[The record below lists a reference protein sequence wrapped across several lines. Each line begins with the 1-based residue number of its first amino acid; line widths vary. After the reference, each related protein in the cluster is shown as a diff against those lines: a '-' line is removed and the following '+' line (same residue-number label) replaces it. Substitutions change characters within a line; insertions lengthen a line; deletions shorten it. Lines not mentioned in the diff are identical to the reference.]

1 MGNPLEKNQ
10 IRDVGTLKHIFQNNL
25 SLAKD
30 YWQQLQDGVET
41 PTLNREE
48 LFKILGSDKD
58 IDPGAYQDAQR
69 FKAYLSYAASSA
81 GEPGYSSS
89 FFGFGERDLGEQIK
103 KREGKN
109 ETFDATAFPS
119 FGYEPAV
126 QERAQ
131 QYYDFT
137 YRGKSGKEAGFSRPE
152 EIAAGITTGS
162 AKIAQGILETG
173 ALSYDLFNDDA
184 ETSALK
190 WIESEFPQLYE
201 KGELSTFLGKTAEF
215 GMQYGTAYGIAS
227 KLINGIAQKKGK
239 DYLKKKT
246 LKQKATEIIVPAAIS
261 EPFVATSRDL
271 TLAQAF
277 GLYDSFV
284 IDDENLSPKERAE
297 NLIMQK
303 LAFGVETPF
312 IGGAIAATPKAV
324 GFVGGKTIKVGGKV
338 MNVAK
343 DYVVSPLAKVASK
356 EFKVPGYEVNLG
368 LPGFLRVTKTAAG
381 KTAQFVG
388 GGVQKAL
395 DKSGFGRL
403 PPTKDW
409 SLYNR
414 KEAMNLGQW
423 TAATLNS
430 IRAGLVTSG
439 IAGPT
444 VKGALRKEQRAL
456 DTIEKFTKE
465 ALESIS
471 TRVYDV
477 AKTLTDKGLD
487 GTAYAQNILQKNF
500 LDYVT
505 SPMVNGKYLVGS
517 GILQPGTVKQARYIR
532 NLLAGIKKE
541 YGAVAKNQNV
551 EKIIND
557 AFRKDAQDYL
567 TLSFK
572 IRKTGAAG
580 ISQRLKNEFIEWMM
594 KKLKNTKEFAGLPT
608 NTLRAAALSRTNSLI
623 ELGSKEGVPVH
634 KLIEDTITFLSGG
647 KVKDLPQYTGNILTK
662 GETTLPEMVAKLYGR
677 TDDVRERVL
686 ETVMELGRYVSYNNA
701 AKNIHRSSMGKLFF
715 ETPDALAKKGI
726 ATPLVKLGEEFKL
739 GRKTVQPYGGP
750 EMLGP
755 LAGTYTTAPI
765 ANAITRSL
773 LFTDS
778 WLTNPLYKALLF
790 SKGVGQ
796 SFATVYSP
804 VTQVRN
810 VTSAGLFAVA
820 NGHFGKNGASLLD
833 SISIASRDLF
843 TKNGKFDVETFQK
856 KISEYNRQGLAGSSL
871 VTKELQLIAKEVLTP
886 SATRGVYGRFKTTDD
901 LIDFLASNPAFQ
913 KLQRTN
919 QVATQLY
926 QLGDDIWKIFG
937 YEFEKTRNGKALKIF
952 NKDTKAFDPAETLR
966 EFSRYYQEVL
976 DRRFDLRGFL
986 DEQGVKKLSDLTES
1000 SFNTAIEDLSGEII
1014 RNVYPN
1020 YNYVGTLIQ
1029 NLRRI
1034 PLGNFISFPIEMIRT
1049 SFNITRYG
1057 VKELQ
1062 SSNALIRQQGAE
1074 RLIGFGISVAGFDY
1088 GLEKIYNFMLDDV
1101 LDTRKYDEDG
1111 NLIKGSSPD
1120 QKSDALQ
1127 RSFVPSW
1134 NQEGPLPFLNY
1145 ELDKSE
1151 NKDGRP
1157 IIKYFNT
1164 AFQSPYSSTIAA
1176 PFYVALK
1183 EFEAGR
1189 LAGKDWEKAA
1199 FEASVR
1205 GFAKLL
1211 DPFVSETIA
1220 FQGLVDATIREG
1232 RTATG
1237 GRIYYPEDDTG
1248 DKIVK
1253 SIGHIFNSFT
1263 PGIIKQGAD
1272 AFKSI
1277 SNYFIQED
1285 KDKYFKGSKD
1295 KPYNPKE
1302 ELFTLLSG
1310 IRTYETRP
1318 YDDLRDFHAREYT
1331 EKRRSLNG
1339 SFYKSVSS
1347 FETKPEEFLKEYID
1361 YQIKNYE
1368 ISSQFF
1374 VTLKDANDLG
1384 VTRGDIYTLL
1394 EGRSGLTQ
1402 YDAGSLINKQFM
1414 PRNVPSVDDFDDTFV
1429 RRARTLDVPLTDIMP
1444 LEDLYNVNGALTGL
1458 ELGKYNRDEL
1468 RGIIDAGGLGNYLR
1482 QQEEQTKIDV
1492 QPQPVSQAPAQF
1504 PITQPQATAATPQVA
1519 PPVVTGTA
1527 QGVTPT
1533 ETALLSPTELAIR
1546 QRNKGTA

>member
-10 IRDVGTLKHIFQNNL
+10 IKNVGTLKHIFQNNL
-25 SLAKD
+25 DLAKD

-41 PTLNREE
+41 PTLDREE
-48 LFKILGSDKD
+48 LFKILGADKD
-58 IDPGAYQDAQR
+58 INPGAYQDAQR
-69 FKAYLSYAASSA
+69 FKAYLGYAASSA
-81 GEPGYSSS
+81 GEPGFATD
-89 FFGFGERDLGEQIK
+89 FFGFGVRDLGEQIK

-137 YRGKSGKEAGFSRPE
+137 YRGMSGEQVGFSRPE

-173 ALSYDLFNDDA
+173 ALSYDLYNDDA

-190 WIESEFPQLYE
+190 WVESEFPQLYE
-201 KGELSTFLGKTAEF
+201 KGELDTFLGKTAEF
-215 GMQYGTAYGIAS
+215 GMQYGTGYAIAA
-227 KLINGIAQKKGK
+227 KLINSIVQKKGK

-246 LKQKATEIIVPAAIS
+246 LRQKATEIIIPAAIS
-261 EPFVATSRDL
+261 EPFVSTSRDL

-284 IDDENLSPKERAE
+284 IDDENLSPRERAE
-297 NLIMQK
+297 NLVFQK
-303 LAFGVETPF
+303 LAFGVEAPF

-324 GFVGGKTIKVGGKV
+324 GFVGGKTIKLGGKV

-343 DYVVSPLAKVASK
+343 DYVISPVAKVATK

-368 LPGFLRVTKTAAG
+368 LPGFLRVTNTAAG

-388 GGVQKAL
+388 GGIQKAL

-403 PPTKDW
+403 PPVKDW
-409 SLYNR
+409 RLYNR
-414 KEAMNLGQW
+414 REAMNLGQY

-477 AKTLTDKGLD
+477 AKSLTDKGLD
-487 GTAYAQNILQKNF
+487 GTAYAQSRLQRDF

-505 SPMVNGKYLVGS
+505 SPMINGKYVVSS
-517 GILQPGTVKQARYIR
+517 GVLQPGTIKQAKYIR
-532 NLLAGIKKE
+532 NLLSGVKKE
-541 YGAVAKNQNV
+541 YATIAKNQNV
-551 EKIIND
+551 EKKIND

-580 ISQRLKNEFIEWMM
+580 ISQRLKNEFVEWMM
-594 KKLKNTKEFAGLPT
+594 KKLKNTKEFAALPT
-608 NTLRAAALSRTNSLI
+608 NALRAAALSRTNSLI

-634 KLIEDTITFLSGG
+634 KLIEDTITFLTGG
-647 KVKDLPQYTGNILTK
+647 KVKGLPQYTGNILTK

-686 ETVMELGRYVSYNNA
+686 ETVMELGRYVAYNNA

-715 ETPDALAKKGI
+715 ETPDALAKRGI

-739 GRKTVQPYGGP
+739 GRDIIQPYGGS

-773 LFTDS
+773 LYTDS
-778 WLTNPLYKALLF
+778 WLVNPLYKALLF

-833 SISIASRDLF
+833 SISTASRDLF
-843 TKNGKFDVETFQK
+843 TKDGKFDVETFQN

-886 SATRGVYGRFKTTDD
+886 SAVRGVYGRFKTTDD

-952 NKDTKAFDPAETLR
+952 NRDTKAFDPAETLR

-986 DEQGVKKLSDLTES
+986 DEQGVKKVSDLTES

-1049 SFNITRYG
+1049 SFNISRYG

-1101 LDTRKYDEDG
+1101 LDTRKYDDNG
-1111 NLIKGSSPD
+1111 NRTSGSSPD

-1151 NKDGRP
+1151 NKKGRP

-1164 AFQSPYSSTIAA
+1164 AFQSPYSSTVAA
-1176 PFYVALK
+1176 PFYVALQ

-1232 RTATG
+1232 RTTAG

-1253 SIGHIFNSFT
+1253 SLGHIMKSFT
-1263 PGIIKQGAD
+1263 PGIVRQGTD
-1272 AFKSI
+1272 AVKSI

-1295 KPYNPKE
+1295 KPYNPQE
-1302 ELFTLLSG
+1302 ELFTLFSG
-1310 IRTYETRP
+1310 IRTYEVQP
-1318 YDDLRDFHAREYT
+1318 YNDLRDFHAREYT
-1331 EKRRSLNG
+1331 EKRSSLNG

-1368 ISSQFF
+1368 ISSEFF
-1374 VTLKDANDLG
+1374 VTLKDANVLG
-1384 VTRGDIYTLL
+1384 VTKGDIYTLL

-1402 YDAGSLINKQFM
+1402 YDAGLLTNKQFM

-1429 RRARTLDVPLTDIMP
+1429 RRARTLDVPLTEIMP
-1444 LEDLYNVNGALTGL
+1444 LQDLYDVNAALTGL
-1458 ELGKYNRDEL
+1458 ELGKYSREEL

-1482 QQEEQTKIDV
+1482 QQEEQTAIDA
-1492 QPQPVSQAPAQF
+1492 QPQSVSQAPAQF

-1519 PPVVTGTA
+1519 PPVATGTT